1 MALKNLIAILLAF
14 LNLFVFHTGPVTGIN
29 ESTPA
34 VSTEDIVKTS
44 AHWETVCAE
53 NERCIA
59 ADTDGTHFLILTDN
73 FPEATLSV
81 LNIRTGKRIEV
92 FFSGLTNGEIIADS
106 CMRSVLG
113 RQITDTQKEA
123 MLKKYGSPENLLAKL
138 GWKGVK
144 AKAAGGD
151 YFLVESGLTGFVR
164 IDIRTGEA
172 LHLEFCSLASMNKKG
187 DLALFFS
194 RERRFYIV
202 PADTAVP
209 EEFRPA
215 VPPSAQV
222 NALCLL
228 SDGSVWL
235 AESILRPEKI
245 TVNGKETLVSDTAFA
260 CYGQDGKEQGRVDA
274 GCIRIGFLPQNLLY
288 SEETDTGIASCI
300 NNGPVW
306 IFNKADD
313 TAGALAPQ
321 SLIPPILKKAERN
334 EVADEVGVLLKD
346 ARHLYPIGL
355 SASGEELLLMDADS
369 SCVISVYLNNA
380 LGAEVVLPLEQIV
393 KLIEEKP
400 EQLRGFM
407 FLADMYYNGTDLLCN
422 PYGSSMIRL
431 GDREWIL
438 PSGR

>member
-14 LNLFVFHTGPVTGIN
+14 LNLFIFHTGPVTSMN

-34 VSTEDIVKTS
+34 INTEGIEKVSS
-44 AHWETVCAE
+44 RWETVCAE

-59 ADTDGTHFLILTDN
+59 ADTDGTIFLILTDN

-92 FFSGLTNGEIIADS
+92 FFSGLTNGEVIADS

-113 RQITDTQKEA
+113 RQITDAQKEA
-123 MLKKYGSPENLLAKL
+123 MLKKYGSPEILVAKL

-209 EEFRPA
+209 EDFRPS
-215 VPPSAQV
+215 VPSSAQV

-235 AESILRPEKI
+235 AESILRAEKI
-245 TVNGKETLVSDTAFA
+245 TVNGKETLVSDTSFA
-260 CYGQDGKEQGRVDA
+260 CYGRDGKEQGRVDA
-274 GCIRIGFLPQNLLY
+274 GCIRIGFLPQNILY

-334 EVADEVGVLLKD
+334 EVADETGVLLKD
-346 ARHLYPIGL
+346 AQHLYPIGL

-393 KLIEEKP
+393 KYDK
-400 EQLRGFM
+400 
-407 FLADMYYNGTDLLCN
+407 
-422 PYGSSMIRL
+422 
-431 GDREWIL
+431 
-438 PSGR
+438 